1 MPRCHARGRRMEPSD
16 ISARLS
22 QIRTHWTLVFQ
33 AHKDDDAG
41 QAEAYR
47 AARAQQELVTRY
59 GGAIYRY
66 LLGMVRDPHLA
77 EDLAQEF
84 AYRLVR
90 GDFAKASPQRGR
102 FRDFLKAALRNLVI
116 DHWRKARPDQMPDD
130 ITDPPDHRD
139 PSSDE
144 VFLERWREELLERA
158 WEGLEQAEQTSG
170 QPFYTLLRLKADTPE
185 KRSIQI
191 ANEMSGILQKPIS
204 ETAVRKTLQRAR
216 ERFGELLLDEVART
230 IGSTD
235 RADLE
240 AELGELD
247 LLTYCQPAVDRYAQK
262 KE

>member
-1 MPRCHARGRRMEPSD
+1 MEPTD

-33 AHKDDDAG
+33 AHQETESA
-41 QAEAYR
+41 R
-47 AARAQQELVTRY
+47 AAAVAQQELVTRY

-66 LLGMVRDPHLA
+66 LLGMLRDRDLA

-90 GDFAKASPQRGR
+90 GDFSKANPQRGR

-116 DHWRKARPDQMPDD
+116 DYWRKARPDQMPDD

-139 PSSDE
+139 PGSDE

-158 WEGLEQAEQTSG
+158 WEGLEEAEQSTG
-170 QPFYTLLRLKADTPE
+170 QPFYTLLRLKADNPAL
-185 KRSIQI
+185 RSSQI
-191 ANEMSGILQKPIS
+191 AEHMSKKLRRPIT
-204 ETAVRKTLQRAR
+204 ETAVRKTLQRSR
-216 ERFGELLLDEVART
+216 ERFGELLLDEVARS
-230 IGSTD
+230 IGSTQRED
-235 RADLE
+235 IE

-247 LLTYCQPAVDRYAQK
+247 LLTYCQSAVDRYAQK

>member
-1 MPRCHARGRRMEPSD
+1 MPTCQRGQLMEPSD
-16 ISARLS
+16 VSARLS

-33 AHKDDDAG
+33 ANKDAETVSG
-41 QAEAYR
+41 QAEAARR
-47 AARAQQELVTRY
+47 AALAQQELVTRY

-66 LLGMVRDPHLA
+66 LLGMVRDAYLA

-90 GDFAKASPQRGR
+90 GDFSKASPQRGR

-116 DHWRKARPDQMPDD
+116 DHWRKAKPDQMPED

-139 PSSDE
+139 PGSDE

-158 WEGLEQAEQTSG
+158 WEGLEQAERATG
-170 QPFYTLLRLKADTPE
+170 QPFYTLLRLKADNPE
-185 KRSIQI
+185 MRSAQI
-191 ANEMSGILQKPIS
+191 AEQMTKKLRRPTT

-216 ERFGELLLDEVART
+216 ERFGELLLDEVVRT
-230 IGSTD
+230 IGSSARED
-235 RADLE
+235 IE

-247 LLTYCQPAVDRYAQK
+247 LLTYCQSAVDRYLK
-262 KE
+262 